1 MMTPLC
7 IIMTHP
13 HIRLIK
19 LNRQC
24 LSSSALPSVTA
35 KLDQVNSAVHGI
47 SRCLT
52 INFTDSRAIPNIF
65 DTNAIVIETR
75 QTRPIILIHLFSAVV
90 NRSTGAV

>member
-1 MMTPLC
+1 MMRTPLC

-19 LNRQC
+19 LNHQC

-35 KLDQVNSAVHGI
+35 KLDQGNSAVDRI

-52 INFTDSRAIPNIF
+52 IDFTDSRAILNIF
-65 DTNAIVIETR
+65 DTKAIVIATR
-75 QTRPIILIHLFSAVV
+75 QNPTNYPRTLLL
-90 NRSTGAV
+90 GCC

>member
-35 KLDQVNSAVHGI
+35 KLDQGNSAVDRI

-52 INFTDSRAIPNIF
+52 IDFTDSRAILNIF
-65 DTNAIVIETR
+65 DTKAIVIATR
-75 QTRPIILIHLFSAVV
+75 QNPTNYPRTLLL
-90 NRSTGAV
+90 GCC